1 VISEDG
7 GSQSLSS
14 SAVMAKNKA
23 EMNAR
28 KQ

>member
-7 GSQSLSS
+7 GSQSLSN

-28 KQ
+28 QQ